1 MKLIYTDILKQW
13 TNCWKE
19 AILAGVLLMVASR
32 QISHIFNKY
41 KSPRILLFANGV
53 FIYYLLYVTLLMR
66 SIGSRREVE
75 FLPFN
80 SYEFLR
86 GDFHYLI
93 ENVLLFV
100 PFGVLLYVNLR
111 TYGRECGIKTV
122 LLTSFLISASIELF
136 QYMFS
141 CGKSEIDDVLANVLG
156 ALIGYA
162 VCCLIFGVAFLC
174 NSKVLSRKNT

>member
-1 MKLIYTDILKQW
+1 MKLIYADILKQW
-13 TNCWKE
+13 ANCWKE
-19 AILAGVLLMVASR
+19 AVLAGFLLMVAGR
-32 QISHIFNKY
+32 QISYIFNKH

-80 SYEFLR
+80 SYELSR

-93 ENVLLFV
+93 ENMLLFV
-100 PFGVLLYVNLR
+100 PFGVLLYVNLYI
-111 TYGRECGIKTV
+111 YGRKCNIKTI
-122 LLTSFLISASIELF
+122 LLTALLASVSIEFL
-136 QYMFS
+136 QYAFS

-162 VCCLIFGVAFLC
+162 ISRLIFWVFFSC
-174 NSKVLSRKNT
+174 KNSLSRKNT